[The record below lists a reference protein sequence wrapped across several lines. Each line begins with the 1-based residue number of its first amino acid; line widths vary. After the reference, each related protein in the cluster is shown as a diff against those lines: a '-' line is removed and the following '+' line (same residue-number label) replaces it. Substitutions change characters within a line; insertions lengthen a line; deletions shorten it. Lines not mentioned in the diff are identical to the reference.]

1 MKESETRKIEIFDT
15 SLRDGMQQ
23 PQIDISVPNAV
34 GLLQHMAAFGV
45 HYAEIGFA
53 GANKF
58 VGDLTSALYAANTGA
73 MKLALFGRTRGRGA
87 RVQDWPDAQFMAAH
101 KSRIPAAVI
110 VIKSRLLDVE
120 MSLETTPEENLR
132 MAYET
137 IEYLQECGLEVIVD
151 LEHAMDAFCGRRE
164 NGSPCEA
171 GFRQQTLHYFHQMTA
186 QCARQKVSRIIVC
199 DTTGGANPEEVAV
212 VIGGL
217 TREYPDARFGFHG
230 HTDRG
235 LGVANA
241 RAAILAG
248 AVQVQGTIIG
258 TGERCGNV
266 NLTTVIGSMQLKD
279 EADFVTPEALAGLT
293 SLAQSAYAAF
303 GLEAPHGTPIVGP
316 GAFGTW
322 AGMHGSSE
330 RKNPGAYLWCNPA
343 LAGASPVIGVN
354 GQSGRANIVLLS
366 EALGVPLNSA
376 QAQAL
381 MDANLAMIEGGG
393 YTVSEVSFKL
403 ACMRVRNTLENRF
416 GVRSWRVLDE
426 SDETGNRY
434 VQASILLSIGD
445 STITTTR
452 AEGSGP
458 VDALTKAMRRELEK
472 WHPAIARMHLGT
484 FSVTALDVSAHD
496 TAAHVRVTVSF
507 NADGHDPWITAGVS
521 SDLNQAA
528 LLAIVDGFHYWL
540 LKNAD

>member
-1 MKESETRKIEIFDT
+1 
-15 SLRDGMQQ
+15 
-23 PQIDISVPNAV
+23 
-34 GLLQHMAAFGV
+34 
-45 HYAEIGFA
+45 
-53 GANKF
+53 
-58 VGDLTSALYAANTGA
+58 
-73 MKLALFGRTRGRGA
+73 
-87 RVQDWPDAQFMAAH
+87 
-101 KSRIPAAVI
+101 
-110 VIKSRLLDVE
+110 
-120 MSLETTPEENLR
+120 
-132 MAYET
+132 
-137 IEYLQECGLEVIVD
+137 
-151 LEHAMDAFCGRRE
+151 
-164 NGSPCEA
+164 
-171 GFRQQTLHYFHQMTA
+171 
-186 QCARQKVSRIIVC
+186 
-199 DTTGGANPEEVAV
+199 
-212 VIGGL
+212 
-217 TREYPDARFGFHG
+217 
-230 HTDRG
+230 
-235 LGVANA
+235 
-241 RAAILAG
+241 
-248 AVQVQGTIIG
+248 
-258 TGERCGNV
+258 
-266 NLTTVIGSMQLKD
+266 
-279 EADFVTPEALAGLT
+279 
-293 SLAQSAYAAF
+293 
-303 GLEAPHGTPIVGP
+303 
-316 GAFGTW
+316 
-322 AGMHGSSE
+322 
-330 RKNPGAYLWCNPA
+330 
-343 LAGASPVIGVN
+343 
-354 GQSGRANIVLLS
+354 
-366 EALGVPLNSA
+366 
-376 QAQAL
+376 